1 MPLGPGVLRSIE
13 AWRTDIWLDQ
23 RLASSWTRSPEP
35 GGALVRMGREQ
46 DLIVAV
52 KNGDVTCVQKLVAKV
67 KAAKTSE
74 SSLGG
79 VAIQL
84 RLLSEY
90 RGYRGMLSRGGG
102 GEGSFG
108 LQT

>member
-1 MPLGPGVLRSIE
+1 
-13 AWRTDIWLDQ
+13 
-23 RLASSWTRSPEP
+23 
-35 GGALVRMGREQ
+35 MGREQ

-52 KNGDVTCVQKLVAKV
+52 KNGDVSCVQKLVAKV
-67 KAAKTSE
+67 KAAKTSK

-79 VAIQL
+79 VTIQL

-90 RGYRGMLSRGGG
+90 WGYRGLLRGGG
-102 GEGSFG
+102 KGHFG

>member
-1 MPLGPGVLRSIE
+1 
-13 AWRTDIWLDQ
+13 
-23 RLASSWTRSPEP
+23 
-35 GGALVRMGREQ
+35 MGREQ

-79 VAIQL
+79 VIIQL

-90 RGYRGMLSRGGG
+90 RGYRGMLRGG
-102 GEGSFG
+102 GEGHFG